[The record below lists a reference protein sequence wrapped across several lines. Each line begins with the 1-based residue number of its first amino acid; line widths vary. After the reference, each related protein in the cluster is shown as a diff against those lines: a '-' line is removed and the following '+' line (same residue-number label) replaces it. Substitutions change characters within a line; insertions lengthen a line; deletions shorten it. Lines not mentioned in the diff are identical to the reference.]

1 MDNVP
6 FFYRFFKRRASLS
19 PVRTHQACV
28 FLEDELLEH
37 LFNGEGDNALLQLQ
51 VDLAHLLVPPVHQV
65 VEAVDEV
72 HHLEL
77 NTSKDIKLDNDR
89 SDLSQVQSLCLLE
102 MLARAQHLFLEVLS
116 HACIFVTQGFVI
128 ILVELKSQIQ
138 YRGHSCFMRNLSFSE
153 LCFSLF

>member
-1 MDNVP
+1 M
-6 FFYRFFKRRASLS
+6 
-19 PVRTHQACV
+19 THQASV
-28 FLEDELLEH
+28 FLQNKLLKH
-37 LFNGEGDNALLQLQ
+37 LFNGKRDDALLQLQ

-72 HHLEL
+72 HHLGL
-77 NTSKDIKLDNDR
+77 NTSKDIKLENDR

-102 MLARAQHLFLEVLS
+102 MLARAQHLFLKVLS

-153 LCFSLF
+153 LSFSLF